1 VVLLT
6 HKEWNYV
13 ICKKMDGTEDHHVKW
28 NKACLTKTSIGYFL
42 LYVESRSLKEYESTM
57 GTLKN
62 VEVLGN
68 TRNRDN
74 RGGEFD
80 QIIL

>member
-1 VVLLT
+1 
-6 HKEWNYV
+6 
-13 ICKKMDGTEDHHVKW
+13 
-28 NKACLTKTSIGYFL
+28 
-42 LYVESRSLKEYESTM
+42 VESRSLKEYESTM